1 MKDETPSATPEKPPI
16 SRYVPGLSAKLLLL
30 TILFVMLAEVLVF
43 VPSVSNFR
51 RQWLMERL
59 AAAQIASLAAEAA
72 PGGQLPSMLRDELL
86 ERAQVKAIAVKRD
99 DSRMLVIEM
108 DMPAE
113 IDASYD
119 LRDASWLTLIADA
132 LMVYVTPEDR
142 VIRVVGDPGFH
153 EGETIEVV
161 MGEAPLKAAM
171 IRYGLDILGLSI
183 LISIITA
190 ALVYLTLDAILVKPM
205 TKLTWNIV
213 RFSQRPEDPTRII
226 APSARR
232 DEIGT
237 AEREL
242 SAMQRELAETLS
254 QKSRLAALGL
264 AVSKISH
271 DLRNMLSSAQLLS
284 DRLIAIKD
292 PTVQRLV
299 PKLIASLDRAI
310 RLCAQTL
317 NYGQAQETPPRRKRF
332 ALAPLVA
339 EIGDSLGLP
348 RQRIGWA
355 VEVEPMLEVDAD
367 RDQLYRVLS
376 NLTRNAVQ
384 ALESEGEIEG
394 EIIVAGRREG
404 AVTVDRS
411 GGHRPRGHGEGPRPS
426 VRGVS
431 GKRPQRWNRAW
442 TRHRAR
448 ARAGPWRA
456 DRADRQRRR
465 RHLPRHHPRCGGGVE
480 AGAAAQRLNGGSLGP
495 RPRQPCLCAGDG
507 LGRACLVPASLPRF
521 FCAHALGLRLAFTS
535 RLAFGRSEA
544 PVAQLDRAPDYKS
557 GGRSSNPSGAP
568 SPCSMGASVRQRR
581 RPIAEKMLRP
591 RKGSGYG

>member
-1 MKDETPSATPEKPPI
+1 VNEKPDKAPAKNGRT

-86 ERAQVKAIAVKRD
+86 EKAKVKAIAVKRD
-99 DSRMLVIEM
+99 ASRVLVIQM

-113 IDASYD
+113 IDAAYD
-119 LRDASWLTLIADA
+119 LRHASWLALIGDA
-132 LMVYVTPEDR
+132 LMVYVAPDDR
-142 VIRVVGDPGFH
+142 VIRVIGEPSMA
-153 EGETIEVV
+153 EGEVIDVV
-161 MGEAPLKAAM
+161 MGEGPLKAAM
-171 IRYGLDILGLSI
+171 LRYGLDILGLSI

-190 ALVYLTLDAILVKPM
+190 ALVYLSLDALLVKPM

-226 APSARR
+226 APSERR

-242 SAMQRELAETLS
+242 SAMQKELADTLT

-284 DRLIAIKD
+284 DRLRAVKD

-310 RLCAQTL
+310 RLCERTL
-317 NYGQAQETPPRRKRF
+317 DYGQAQETPPKRKRF
-332 ALAPLVA
+332 PLAPLVG

-348 RQRIGWA
+348 RPGVIDWM
-355 VEVEPMLEVDAD
+355 VEVEPDLQVDAD
-367 RDQLYRVLS
+367 RDQLYRILS
-376 NLTRNAVQ
+376 NLCRNAVQ
-384 ALESEGEIEG
+384 ALESGEEESG
-394 EIIVAGRREG
+394 EIIVSARREG
-404 AVTVDRS
+404 AVSIVEVADTGPGVPERARVHLFEAFQSVARKGGS
-411 GGHRPRGHGEGPRPS
+411 GLGLAIAHELVQAHGGQIALVNNEGGATFRVTIPDA
-426 VRGVS
+426 VVEL
-431 GKRPQRWNRAW
+431 
-442 TRHRAR
+442 AR
-448 ARAGPWRA
+448 AR
-456 DRADRQRRR
+456 RRR
-465 RHLPRHHPRCGGGVE
+465 
-480 AGAAAQRLNGGSLGP
+480 A
-495 RPRQPCLCAGDG
+495 
-507 LGRACLVPASLPRF
+507 
-521 FCAHALGLRLAFTS
+521 
-535 RLAFGRSEA
+535 
-544 PVAQLDRAPDYKS
+544 
-557 GGRSSNPSGAP
+557 
-568 SPCSMGASVRQRR
+568 
-581 RPIAEKMLRP
+581 
-591 RKGSGYG
+591 

>member
-1 MKDETPSATPEKPPI
+1 MKDDAPSAAPEKPPT

-59 AAAQIASLAAEAA
+59 SAAQIASLAAEAA

-99 DSRMLVIEM
+99 ASRTLVIEM

-119 LRDASWLTLIADA
+119 LRDASWLKLIADA
-132 LMVYVTPEDR
+132 LMVYVAPGDR
-142 VIRVVGDPGFH
+142 VIRVIGDPGFH
-153 EGETIEVV
+153 EGESIEVV
-161 MGEAPLKAAM
+161 MGETPLKAAM

-384 ALESEGEIEG
+384 VLESEGEAEG

-404 AVTVDRS
+404 AVTVIEVADT
-411 GGHRPRGHGEGPRPS
+411 GP
-426 VRGVS
+426 GV
-431 GKRPQRWNRAW
+431 
-442 TRHRAR
+442 TERAR
-448 ARAGPWRA
+448 AHLFEAFQGSARKGGTGLGLAIAHELVQAHGGQIALINNEGGATFRVTIPDVVVELKRA
-456 DRADRQRRR
+456 RRR
-465 RHLPRHHPRCGGGVE
+465 S
-480 AGAAAQRLNGGSLGP
+480 A
-495 RPRQPCLCAGDG
+495 
-507 LGRACLVPASLPRF
+507 
-521 FCAHALGLRLAFTS
+521 
-535 RLAFGRSEA
+535 
-544 PVAQLDRAPDYKS
+544 
-557 GGRSSNPSGAP
+557 
-568 SPCSMGASVRQRR
+568 
-581 RPIAEKMLRP
+581 
-591 RKGSGYG
+591 

>member
-1 MKDETPSATPEKPPI
+1 VVVVTDEASDAASEHQRI

-72 PGGQLPSMLRDELL
+72 PGGQLPAMLRDELL
-86 ERAQVKAIAVKRD
+86 ERAQVKAIAVKRAG
-99 DSRMLVIEM
+99 SRVLIIEM

-113 IDASYD
+113 VDATFD
-119 LRDASWLTLIADA
+119 LHNASWLTLIKDA
-132 LMVYVTPEDR
+132 LSVYVAPDDR

-153 EGETIEVV
+153 EGEMIDVV
-161 MGEAPLKAAM
+161 MGEQPLKAAM

-190 ALVYLTLDAILVKPM
+190 TLVYLSLDALLVKPM

-213 RFSQRPEDPTRII
+213 RFSERPEDPSRII
-226 APSARR
+226 APSTRR

-242 SAMQRELAETLS
+242 STMQKELAETLS

-284 DRLIAIKD
+284 DRLITVKD

-310 RLCAQTL
+310 RLCARTL
-317 NYGQAQETPPRRKRF
+317 DYGQAQEVPPRRKRF
-332 ALAPLVA
+332 PLGPLVA

-348 RQRIGWA
+348 RQNLSWAIA
-355 VEVEPMLEVDAD
+355 VEEGLEVDAD

-376 NLTRNAVQ
+376 NLCRNAVQ
-384 ALESEGEIEG
+384 ALESQGESGEIC
-394 EIIVAGRREG
+394 VAARREG
-404 AVTVDRS
+404 SVTIIDIADT
-411 GGHRPRGHGEGPRPS
+411 GPGLPE
-426 VRGVS
+426 
-431 GKRPQRWNRAW
+431 K
-442 TRHRAR
+442 AR
-448 ARAGPWRA
+448 AHLFEAFQSVARKDGSGLGLAIAHELVQAHGGQIALIKNEGGATFRVTIPDVVVELERA
-456 DRADRQRRR
+456 RQRR
-465 RHLPRHHPRCGGGVE
+465 
-480 AGAAAQRLNGGSLGP
+480 A
-495 RPRQPCLCAGDG
+495 
-507 LGRACLVPASLPRF
+507 
-521 FCAHALGLRLAFTS
+521 
-535 RLAFGRSEA
+535 
-544 PVAQLDRAPDYKS
+544 
-557 GGRSSNPSGAP
+557 
-568 SPCSMGASVRQRR
+568 
-581 RPIAEKMLRP
+581 
-591 RKGSGYG
+591 